1 MSPSQLFAAGGPR
14 RAAHP
19 DRHLRTRRPPTPDRD
34 ARLPGSLPPPRG
46 DAVSARGQAAAVAR
60 RRRHPARDAQRDHA
74 AAGADAFVASL
85 RATRPSGRGGRR
97 AAQPPSLLPG
107 GPTVTRRPYGM
118 YRYTQGRA
126 SRSHLPFHFQVD
138 EQFTTLRWSWTES
151 LLLDEILSIDYSAGS
166 TSFTIQYFQQDLTH
180 GAAKISLS
188 LVCRTIEDAARWVR
202 ALSGLQRVE
211 AVQHNLDVSKRARL
225 KRAFRTATKEP
236 RLRLAQQ
243 IAFFSCTRPSEPD
256 PPLTFDDRPT
266 TCCFSPHPPRVESRC
281 RTRAGLGACWA
292 PCALRVPSP
301 RFESRARGRRAAG
314 VRQRHHAPAALWP
327 ARLVARPVED
337 LRSARGQPGGQG
349 ILPAGYEFMRP
360 KGPHYPRFTISA
372 SHLLANAT
380 NGSCFGTSSV
390 CRTCCRRRH
399 SATFGRRSSWGRNPC
414 ATRRRPSPPRPAP
427 CSRPPHRQLSHH
439 PRGPAS
445 CYRCR
450 ADSSRSPGCAVARE
464 WRCRTCSVCFSPRRI
479 PLLVRP
485 PSERTQQAPRSR
497 VADVSG
503 VPGHD
508 YERLASPQT
517 PIRAASR
524 TTCRSRSRTTGS
536 TRRTTRT

>member
-74 AAGADAFVASL
+74 AAGADAFVASI

-372 SHLLANAT
+372 SHLLAKCHQWQLLWDKFRLSDLLSEASLRHFWEEIQL
-380 NGSCFGTSSV
+380 GPEPVRDAPPPVTSSAGSLLEAAAP
-390 CRTCCRRRH
+390 
-399 SATFGRRSSWGRNPC
+399 SAE
-414 ATRRRPSPPRPAP
+414 PSP
-427 CSRPPHRQLSHH
+427 SRARELLSLQG
-439 PRGPAS
+439 RLLSIAGLRSGAGMAVQDLQRLLLSEENSAFGKAAIRTNTAS
-445 CYRCR
+445 
-450 ADSSRSPGCAVARE
+450 AAQPSSRRQ
-464 WRCRTCSVCFSPRRI
+464 RRAG
-479 PLLVRP
+479 P
-485 PSERTQQAPRSR
+485 
-497 VADVSG
+497 
-503 VPGHD
+503 
-508 YERLASPQT
+508 
-517 PIRAASR
+517 
-524 TTCRSRSRTTGS
+524 
-536 TRRTTRT
+536 